1 MQMKILTLQIYSY
14 QKWQD
19 MAELHFADD
28 TYQLS
33 NLVYLPNYITQ
44 YFGQTGSQS
53 VSINYPVDVFIES
66 SEALWACIGDIAPAG
81 ASRRYWLDSLDIKH
95 LSESEQNYRLL
106 KYGAISPVGNLRI
119 KEAVPPKKTLRYFD
133 IEKVKDRQ
141 SDFLEYANQS
151 GAMVG
156 GATGAGGEAP
166 KLLLKRHDKNIWID
180 NQQDGKDLDISYLV
194 KYPRGRYS
202 PIDCD
207 ILRAE
212 FYYYQEA
219 AALGFETID
228 IHNMRLEEGERYP
241 SLWLPRFD
249 IIKKAEKYERLA
261 LESVYSMLQKQ
272 GGTLDHETT
281 IRQLLKRIIA
291 SNLVFDPQY
300 FVLEWVKRDLLNIAF
315 GNSDNHG
322 RNIAFLR
329 DEQKIWLAPIYD
341 FAPMRADPEGI
352 IRSMTWSRKGNPP
365 QEFAGDYQ
373 FDLIAE
379 SLSDLVEP
387 DLLLSELR
395 DLAARLIDLK
405 PRLAQRGVPQ
415 TILDF
420 PAIGLDYLP
429 DKLKKWGLV

>member
-1 MQMKILTLQIYSY
+1 MKKLTLQIYLN
-14 QKWQD
+14 QEWQD
-19 MAELHFADD
+19 MAELHFEEK

-33 NLVYLPNYITQ
+33 NLVYLPDYITQ
-44 YFGQTGSQS
+44 YFGQAGSNA
-53 VSINYPVDVFIES
+53 VSINYPVNIFIENQN
-66 SEALWACIGDIAPAG
+66 ALWTCISDITPAG
-81 ASRRYWLDSLDIKH
+81 ASRRYWIETLDIKH
-95 LSESEQNYRLL
+95 LPEAEQNYRLL

-119 KEAVPPKKTLRYFD
+119 KEAVPQKAEYRYFD

-151 GAMVG
+151 GAIVG

-166 KLLLKRHDKNIWID
+166 KLLLKRHNNKVWID
-180 NQQDGKDLDISYLV
+180 NLQNGKDQDMGYLV
-194 KYPRGRYS
+194 KYPRGNYS
-202 PIDCD
+202 AIDCD

-212 FYYYQEA
+212 FHYYREA

-228 IHNMRLEEGERYP
+228 IHHMHLEEGKRYP

-249 IIKKAEKYERLA
+249 IVEKGGKYERLA

-272 GGTLDHETT
+272 GGALDHEVT
-281 IRQLLKRIIA
+281 IRRLIKTISDSDLE
-291 SNLVFDPQY
+291 FDSKH

-329 DEQKIWLAPIYD
+329 DEKKIRLAPIYD

-352 IRSMTWSRKGNPP
+352 IRTITWSRKGDTA
-365 QEFAGDYQ
+365 QEFAGEYR
-373 FDLIAE
+373 FDAIAE
-379 SLSDLVEP
+379 SLADLIEP
-387 DLLLSELR
+387 DLLLSELQ
-395 DLAARLIDLK
+395 DLAIRLVGLK
-405 PRLAQRGVPQ
+405 SRLAQRGVPQ

-420 PAIGLDYLP
+420 PAIGFDYLP
-429 DKLKKWGLV
+429 EKLKRWGLV